1 MSKIFSARLAKK
13 VSFVF
18 YVFNN
23 GSNFSTQFDFGSKTE
38 DLSRKL
44 PSAAAESFPISIFL
58 TKPNMRDSIYTNIVN
73 LKLSCDSF
81 YLCFY

>member
-13 VSFVF
+13 ISFVF

-44 PSAAAESFPISIFL
+44 PSAAAESFPISIF
-58 TKPNMRDSIYTNIVN
+58 
-73 LKLSCDSF
+73 
-81 YLCFY
+81 